1 MSTNEIYNF
10 LKVND
15 RILTGGQPNR
25 IQLLSAADEGV
36 QAVINLATYHPGHS
50 LEDEAGIIR
59 TLGMS
64 YHHIPV
70 DWEQPKE
77 DDFIQFEKIL
87 KDLGEAKIL
96 IHCAANFRVTAFYS
110 LYAQKNLGWARGR
123 AFRFRETIWQG
134 SSYPAWDEFIL
145 EMEEKI

>member
-15 RILTGGQPNR
+15 RILTGGQPNQD
-25 IQLLSAADEGV
+25 QLLSAADEGV
-36 QAVINLATYHPGHS
+36 RAVVNLATYHPGHS

-64 YHHIPV
+64 YYHIPV

-110 LYAQKNLGWARGR
+110 LYAQKNLGWARDQ